1 MATKFNPAEVIKQVT
16 ERLSERYPET
26 SRDTIATL
34 ATEEL
39 GKISS
44 SKVTDYFTVLTERAV
59 RERLRA

>member
-1 MATKFNPAEVIKQVT
+1 MATKFNPADVIKQVT
-16 ERLSERYPET
+16 DRLVERYPAT
-26 SRDTIATL
+26 SRDTITTL

-59 RERLRA
+59 RQRLKA